1 VPFCL
6 DQQGRVILLI
16 SDLAQHTKNF
26 KVDSRCS
33 LLVFA
38 ESDDI
43 QAAARLTLIGDAQP
57 ISDEVAAIAARYYR
71 YFPQSQDFHQIHDF
85 SFWRITPVKYRYIG
99 GFGRIHWAEPQLVAN
114 PFTAELEA
122 DMVQHMNQD
131 HADTFALYC
140 QQAQIAMP
148 DHATLQ
154 MVGMIAVQ
162 VFICVLAKKV
172 VILLFLSLVSQ
183 PQQVRTAFSGYVKIN
198 TNRSINMSF
207 LLVVGF
213 LIADISGQYLVWQN
227 GWRLDVVVMVCDGL
241 FFGATNYERRNQRAC
256 MPQFKQAQQGQT
268 H

>member
-1 VPFCL
+1 MVNAELQQLLLQSYQGVLSTHSQQLQGYPFGSVVPFCL

-16 SDLAQHTKNF
+16 SDLAQHTKNL

-57 ISDEVAAIAARYYR
+57 ISDHEVAAIAARYYR

-140 QQAQIAMP
+140 QQAQIAIS

-154 MVGMIAVQ
+154 MVGICSTGFHLRIGQKIAYIAFPQ
-162 VFICVLAKKV
+162 P
-172 VILLFLSLVSQ
+172 VSQ
-183 PQQVRTAFSGYVKIN
+183 PQQVRTAF
-198 TNRSINMSF
+198 
-207 LLVVGF
+207 
-213 LIADISGQYLVWQN
+213 IAMLKSTHT
-227 GWRLDVVVMVCDGL
+227 
-241 FFGATNYERRNQRAC
+241 GAST
-256 MPQFKQAQQGQT
+256 
-268 H
+268 